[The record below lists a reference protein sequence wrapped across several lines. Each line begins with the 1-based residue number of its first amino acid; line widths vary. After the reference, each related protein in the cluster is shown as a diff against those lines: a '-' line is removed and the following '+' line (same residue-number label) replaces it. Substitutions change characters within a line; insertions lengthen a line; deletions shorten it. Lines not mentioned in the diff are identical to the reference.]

1 MFSATHDLFADA
13 HMLSP
18 THCPPSSETAPFISL
33 HFPSDIPVTWLE
45 KIWKKQHGFAA
56 QFPVLL
62 LRTRQNIGS
71 LHSKR
76 VP

>member
-33 HFPSDIPVTWLE
+33 HFPSDIPVTWLD
-45 KIWKKQHGFAA
+45 KIWMINKIT
-56 QFPVLL
+56 PP
-62 LRTRQNIGS
+62 QNMEETTWFCCSIPC
-71 LHSKR
+71 LTAKN
-76 VP
+76 